1 MNCFYKYSSCL
12 SACRIVRIPDRR
24 ISQCRSF
31 ISEDNHRMYPH
42 SQQDMFQQTTSTY
55 YSPTPWE
62 GASRFTMAKNK
73 QNAAL
78 LSNKRGNHVEG
89 RRGYILP
96 ASMAAANYSN
106 YVMYYGYLHYMLE
119 ALMSV
124 RKERMTKERIRGG
137 SFMKICGGYPCQ
149 SVSN

>member
-1 MNCFYKYSSCL
+1 M
-12 SACRIVRIPDRR
+12 
-24 ISQCRSF
+24 
-31 ISEDNHRMYPH
+31 
-42 SQQDMFQQTTSTY
+42 
-55 YSPTPWE
+55 
-62 GASRFTMAKNK
+62 
-73 QNAAL
+73 
-78 LSNKRGNHVEG
+78 EG

-149 SVSN
+149 SFSNLKKTRGVKDSEEKQSDVT